1 MDKEEILAKSRA
13 ENKDRDFV
21 EAEAL
26 SKGNAVAFTT
36 GVMLCSLVSVL
47 HAIFKDSVDYGV
59 WTVMFGM
66 MSAIM
71 LTKYARLKKRHEL
84 LIGLVYIA
92 LSTIF
97 FVFYLHFELGA
108 F

>member
-1 MDKEEILAKSRA
+1 MDKDEILAKSRA

-26 SKGNAVAFTT
+26 VKGNEAALTT
-36 GVMLCSLVSVL
+36 GVMLCSLLSVL
-47 HAIFKDSVDYGV
+47 HAIFQNSVDYGV

-66 MSAIM
+66 MSTIM
-71 LTKYARLKKRHEL
+71 LVKFAKLKKRHEL
-84 LIGLVYIA
+84 LLGLGYMA
-92 LSTIF
+92 LSIFF
-97 FVFYLHFELGA
+97 FVFYLRQVLGV